1 MKLVGIEESLIE
13 QIVDCVPRE
22 SDGDQNLCE
31 EILEEKIVQGGSFNK
46 SGEIEYVSLGAFAK
60 ILSSVNSRTRAE
72 FRTMTEMRGASDGV
86 IECYESDSIMFYRT
100 TYEAEEQV
108 FDLTG
113 SNEGESYYQ
122 CRKDLVDTIIAQACM
137 IAHIAHIYEYK
148 MSAEG
153 LARVLLMLRI
163 FASKECK
170 NRKATFLLKHRAC
183 LIIGRA
189 VRHILENHYP
199 EIARFDILQP
209 SQLQSWGLFSND
221 LAEEIITAV
230 RREIAYVRRME
241 IDGVKTS
248 RVISGF

>member
-1 MKLVGIEESLIE
+1 MKQVGIEEGLIE
-13 QIVDCVPRE
+13 QIVDCVPQE
-22 SDGDQNLCE
+22 SEGDQNLCE
-31 EILEEKIVQGGSFNK
+31 EIFQEKIMQGGNLNK
-46 SGEIEYVSLGAFAK
+46 GGEIEYVHLGVFEK
-60 ILSSVNSRTRAE
+60 ILSSVNARSRAE
-72 FRTMTEMRGASDGV
+72 FRTMTQMRGASDGV

-108 FDLTG
+108 FDLMG
-113 SNEGESYYQ
+113 RDEGESYYQ
-122 CRKDLVDTIIAQACM
+122 CSKNLVHTIIAQACM

-153 LARVLLMLRI
+153 LARVLMMMRI

-170 NRKATFLLKHRAC
+170 SRKASHLLNHRLC

-199 EIARFDILQP
+199 EIAHFDILQP
-209 SQLQSWGLFSND
+209 SQLQNWGLFSND

-241 IDGVKTS
+241 IDGVSKS